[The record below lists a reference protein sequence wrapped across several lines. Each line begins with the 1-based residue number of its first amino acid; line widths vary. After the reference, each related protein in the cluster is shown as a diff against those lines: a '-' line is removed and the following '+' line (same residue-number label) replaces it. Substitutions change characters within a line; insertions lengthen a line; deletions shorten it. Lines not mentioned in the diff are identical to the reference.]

1 MHFPGEKPSAMMDQ
15 PENED
20 AVDQNLDTRL
30 CLNCGF
36 PNRNSDARCMFCQ
49 AGLAEESGLVPWMR
63 HNYYVLKWRW
73 QLKQKRAG
81 RKPADRLP
89 FFKGVGYF
97 LVGAVLSGAGLYLSS
112 VALDTASFS
121 KALIAIL
128 LLLYGG
134 FILKNLFSKS

>member
-1 MHFPGEKPSAMMDQ
+1 MIDQ

-36 PNRNSDARCMFCQ
+36 PNRNTDTHCMYCR
-49 AGLAEESGLVPWMR
+49 AGLTEETGLLPWVR
-63 HNYYVLKWRW
+63 HNYHVLKWRW
-73 QLKQKRAG
+73 QLRQKQSGK
-81 RKPADRLP
+81 KPAERLP
-89 FFKGVGYF
+89 FLKGVGYF
-97 LVGAVLSGAGLYLSS
+97 LLGAVLSGAGLYLTT

-121 KALIAIL
+121 KALIAVL

-134 FILKNLFSKS
+134 FILKNLLSKN